1 MNDDQHIR
9 ISEEGKADFSLS
21 PTFPVAAFQ
30 TDLATKPRGVN
41 NWHWHEE
48 LQFCIV
54 DQGELYVSI
63 PGREILLRRG
73 EGYFIQSG
81 IPHTTRAVAPEYAVY
96 RCLNVDP
103 LFLFAHPGGV
113 LDQRYYFPYKTLNAM
128 SLIPLST
135 EIGWE
140 QDATTLLEK
149 VFDAL
154 KQESFGFELM
164 ICSQLLL
171 LWKLILE
178 HLNSHPVSGKSIRK
192 EATQMLRYLRENY
205 FSDSCIADVPNA
217 VHISAA
223 ECCRIFKRS
232 YGCTMTSYLT
242 AYRLQRASEM
252 LIKTDLSISEI
263 AYKAGFHS
271 LSYFTKLFREQLN
284 ATPSAYR
291 RSKAFVPI
299 HDAKSYLGQEACL

>member
-1 MNDDQHIR
+1 MDENLRIR
-9 ISEEGKADFSLS
+9 INEEGKADFSLS
-21 PTFPVAAFQ
+21 PAFPIAAFI
-30 TDLATKPRGVN
+30 TDLAARPRGVN

-54 DQGELYVSI
+54 DRGELYVSI

-81 IPHTTRAVAPEYAVY
+81 IPHTTRAAAPEYAVY

-103 LFLFAHPGGV
+103 SFLFAHPGSV
-113 LDQRYYFPYKTLNAM
+113 LEQRYYLPYKSLSEV
-128 SLIPLST
+128 SLIPFST
-135 EIGWE
+135 GIGWE
-140 QDATTLLEK
+140 QDAMTLLKK
-149 VFDAL
+149 VIDTL
-154 KQESFGFELM
+154 KQEHFGFELM
-164 ICSQLLL
+164 VCSQLLL
-171 LWKLILE
+171 LWKLIME
-178 HLNSHPVSGKSIRK
+178 HLNDHPVNEKSIRK

-205 FSDSCIADVPNA
+205 FSDRCIADVANV

-252 LIKTDLSISEI
+252 LVETDLTISQI
-263 AYKAGFHS
+263 AYETGFHS
-271 LSYFTKLFREQLN
+271 PSYFTKLFREQLGV
-284 ATPSAYR
+284 TPSDYR
-291 RSKAFVPI
+291 NGRFRSA
-299 HDAKSYLGQEACL
+299 L